1 VSEEKRS
8 RRDWKLSVT
17 VGLGALVI
25 RALASTW
32 RYRVTNADG
41 MRALRSRR
49 QPFIFAFWHG
59 TMLPLVWLHRG
70 EGVPVVISEHRDG
83 EIIARIVERFGF
95 TTIRGSTTRGAA
107 RALLG
112 IVREL
117 EAGSEVA
124 VTPDGPRGPARKFA
138 SGALVAAQRVGVPI
152 VCIGVSASRA
162 WRLKSWDSFMIPK
175 PFSRVCIAYAVPT
188 CVSATSAR
196 AAEEEAPRFEALMS
210 EALNDAQRA

>member
-1 VSEEKRS
+1 MSEQKRGK
-8 RRDWKLSVT
+8 RDWKLAIAVR
-17 VGLGALVI
+17 LGAMVI

-32 RYRVTNADG
+32 RYRITNADAVRG
-41 MRALRSRR
+41 LRSRQ

-59 TMLPLVWLHRG
+59 TMLPLLWTHRG

-83 EIIARIVERFGF
+83 EIIARIIERFGF
-95 TTIRGSTTRGAA
+95 RTIRGSTTRGAA

-117 EAGSEVA
+117 ETGSEVA

-152 VCIGVSASRA
+152 VGIGVAADRA
-162 WRLKSWDSFMIPK
+162 WHLKSWDSFMIPK
-175 PFSRVCIAYAVPT
+175 PFSRVHIAYAMPT
-188 CVSATSAR
+188 CVTATSAR
-196 AAEEEAPRFEALMS
+196 GAEEEASTFEALMIDVLA
-210 EALNDAQRA
+210 EAERA

>member
-1 VSEEKRS
+1 MSDTNQR
-8 RRDWKLSVT
+8 RRDWRLSVT
-17 VGLGALVI
+17 VRLGTLLI

-32 RYRVTNADG
+32 RYRITNVEAIRG
-41 MRALRSRR
+41 LRSRR
-49 QPFIFAFWHG
+49 QPFVFAFWHG

-95 TTIRGSTTRGAA
+95 RTIRGSTTRGAA

-117 EAGSEVA
+117 ESGSEIA

-138 SGALVAAQRVGVPI
+138 SGALVATQRVGVPI
-152 VCIGVSASRA
+152 VCLGVTASRA
-162 WRLKSWDSFMIPK
+162 WRLKSWDAFMIPK
-175 PFSRVCIAYAVPT
+175 PFSRVHVAYTVPT
-188 CVSATSAR
+188 CVEATSAR
-196 AAEEEAPRFEALMS
+196 GAEDEAPKFEMLMNRAL
-210 EALNDAQRA
+210 ADAERA